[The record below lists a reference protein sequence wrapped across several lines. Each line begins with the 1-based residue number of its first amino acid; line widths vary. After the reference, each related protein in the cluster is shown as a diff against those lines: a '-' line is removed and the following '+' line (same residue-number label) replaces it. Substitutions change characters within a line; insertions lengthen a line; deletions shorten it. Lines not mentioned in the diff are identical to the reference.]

1 MRIDKNILFK
11 KRVGMK
17 PTRKYHSKYPFRE
30 MVVGDSFFVAHAD
43 GAYVVGAAASSYGR
57 RHNMRFATR
66 AVEGGTRVWRI
77 A

>member
-1 MRIDKNILFK
+1 
-11 KRVGMK
+11 
-17 PTRKYHSKYPFRE
+17 
-30 MVVGDSFFVAHAD
+30 MVVGDSFFVAYDA